1 LGDPREFP
9 AESGNI
15 GNIWRWKTME
25 TSMIY
30 LDFAMLIHVHEVMN
44 INLAVHGCADQH
56 QAVHFS
62 IFARWKANR
71 EMPDTLDSPDFQ

>member
-1 LGDPREFP
+1 MENH
-9 AESGNI
+9 GNI
-15 GNIWRWKTME
+15 DDLFGI
-25 TSMIY
+25 
-30 LDFAMLIHVHEVMN
+30 HEVMN